1 MSQKQLLCFLRNL
14 EAAMFAIVLDSQLM
28 ILSFPLRPE
37 EEEGLLYFLMILSF
51 SAHGIFKSTGV
62 GCYFLLQGIFL
73 TQGSNPGLLY
83 CRQMLYLL
91 SHQGKALWYWET
103 QKLHEST
110 KKSFHYPGL
119 IIQWLTG
126 VLKSYNFREK
136 HTIIQLTSVS
146 AEVEFMAQVLTTHFI

>member
-83 CRQMLYLL
+83 CRQMLYPL
-91 SHQGKALWYWET
+91 SHQGG
-103 QKLHEST
+103 HT
-110 KKSFHYPGL
+110 K
-119 IIQWLTG
+119 
-126 VLKSYNFREK
+126 
-136 HTIIQLTSVS
+136 
-146 AEVEFMAQVLTTHFI
+146 